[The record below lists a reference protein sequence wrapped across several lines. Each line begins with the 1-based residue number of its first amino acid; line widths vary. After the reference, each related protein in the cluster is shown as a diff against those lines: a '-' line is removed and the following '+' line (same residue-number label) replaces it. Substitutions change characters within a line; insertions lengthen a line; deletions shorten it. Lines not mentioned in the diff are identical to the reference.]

1 MTKTGMDEKIV
12 VGLDIGSTKVCA
24 VAGRLIRNNK
34 EQETL
39 EVLGVGETNL
49 TDGVAKGSVVNVN
62 NTVNAIRR
70 AIHEASNQSNLDIH
84 LVNVSFSGSHV
95 TSVKSSGSIT
105 RSSSGDEVQVEDI
118 DHLLN
123 DMYRTSIPADKEIIH
138 VLPMDF
144 VVDTETNINQ
154 PVGRNGVKLGADFQL
169 ITAQANAARNIRKCI
184 TRNNLAQDTMML
196 SALASGL
203 AVLTDEEKYA
213 GVALVDIGGGTTE
226 MAIYYRNVL
235 RHVAVFPWAGNSLT
249 SDIQAGCKILPN
261 QAELLKKKFGNANP
275 GEYNLNEV
283 VAVPGLSNR
292 KPKDVLLKNVAVI
305 IEDRLR
311 EIAALVQAEIIRSGY
326 DGKLLGGIVLTGG
339 SALIPGVEQ
348 IFGRVTGIEEV
359 RVGYPE
365 HLEPNGRADLV
376 GDPAH
381 ATAVG
386 LVWAGYKTIDNRIS
400 FITDP
405 NRLFKEDEN
414 QPIHTHNGTTGGH
427 GSTNGHTTTG
437 GYGTS
442 HGGRVTQKVP
452 DKTPDPEPSKDEG
465 GLIGWLR
472 KLTRPIRGNETDP
485 Y

>member
-1 MTKTGMDEKIV
+1 MDDKII

-24 VAGRLIRNNK
+24 VAGRVVRNNK
-34 EQETL
+34 DQETL
-39 EVLGVGETNL
+39 EVLGVGETYL
-49 TDGVAKGSVVNVN
+49 ADGVTKGTVVNVN
-62 NTVNAIRR
+62 NTVSAIRR
-70 AIHEASNQSNLDIH
+70 AVGEASNQANINIQ

-95 TSVKSSGSIT
+95 MSIKSSGNIT
-105 RSSSGDEVQVEDI
+105 RSSSGDEVQTEDI
-118 DHLLN
+118 DHLLS
-123 DMYRTSIPADKEIIH
+123 DMYRTSVPADKEIIH

-144 VVDTETNINQ
+144 VVDGETNINQ

-169 ITAQANAARNIRKCI
+169 ITAQANAARNVRKCI
-184 TRNNLAQDTMML
+184 SRNNLQQETMML

-261 QAELLKKKFGNANP
+261 QAEQLKKKFGSANP
-275 GEYNLNEV
+275 AEYNINEV
-283 VAVPGLSNR
+283 VAVPGLSNK

-326 DGKLLGGIVLTGG
+326 EGKLLGGIVLTGG
-339 SALIPGVEQ
+339 TALIPGIEQ
-348 IFGRVTGIEEV
+348 IFGRVTGVEEV
-359 RVGYPE
+359 RVGFPE

-376 GDPAH
+376 GDPAY

-400 FITDP
+400 FISDP
-405 NRLFKEDEN
+405 SRATYNEEPATAPPR
-414 QPIHTHNGTTGGH
+414 T
-427 GSTNGHTTTG
+427 
-437 GYGTS
+437 YGPPPPA
-442 HGGRVTQKVP
+442 RE
-452 DKTPDPEPSKDEG
+452 KTPVVPEKEPKKGLLSWLKDA
-465 GLIGWLR
+465 LQ
-472 KLTRPIRGNETDP
+472 PMRGSETDP

>member
-1 MTKTGMDEKIV
+1 MTTQGKDEHIV

-24 VAGRLIRNNK
+24 VAGRLVTNSR

-39 EVLGVGETNL
+39 EVLGVGEIPL
-49 TDGVAKGSVVNVN
+49 ADGVTKGSVVNVN

-70 AIHEASNQSNLDIH
+70 AIAEVSGQSKLNIET
-84 LVNVSFSGSHV
+84 VNVSFSGSHV
-95 TSVKSSGSIT
+95 NSIKATGNIT
-105 RSSSGDEVQVEDI
+105 RSSPSDEVQMEDI
-118 DHLLN
+118 NRLLS
-123 DMYRTSIPADKEIIH
+123 DMYRNRTSISADTAIMH
-138 VLPMDF
+138 VLPMNF
-144 VVDTETNINQ
+144 TVDNETNIDQ

-169 ITAQANAARNIRKCI
+169 ITASSGAMRNVSKCI
-184 TRNNLAQDTMML
+184 SRNNLESETVML

-213 GVALVDIGGGTTE
+213 GVAVVDIGGGTTE

-249 SDIQAGCKILPN
+249 SDIQAGCKVLPT
-261 QAELLKKKFGNANP
+261 QAEQLKCRFGSVSPND
-275 GEYNLNEV
+275 YNLNQV

-305 IEDRLR
+305 MEDRLR
-311 EIAALVQAEIIRSGY
+311 EIAALVQAEIMKVGY

-339 SALIPGVEQ
+339 TAMTLGIEHVFS
-348 IFGRVTGIEEV
+348 RVTGIEEV

-376 GDPAH
+376 AEPAY

-386 LVWAGYKTIDNRIS
+386 LVWAGYKTIDHRIP
-400 FITDP
+400 FISDP
-405 NRLFKEDEN
+405 SRAVQTGDETLPSRPATTYVPPTPPAREKEKTEK
-414 QPIHTHNGTTGGH
+414 PVESEPEETG
-427 GSTNGHTTTG
+427 
-437 GYGTS
+437 
-442 HGGRVTQKVP
+442 
-452 DKTPDPEPSKDEG
+452 
-465 GLIGWLR
+465 LLGWIR
-472 KLTRPIRGNETDP
+472 KLTRPIRGSEIEP

>member
-1 MTKTGMDEKIV
+1 MTTVGVDDKIV

-24 VAGRLIRNNK
+24 VAGRVVRNNK
-34 EQETL
+34 DQETL
-39 EVLGVGETNL
+39 EVLGVGETQL

-70 AIHEASNQSNLDIH
+70 AVAEAANQSNINIQ
-84 LVNVSFSGSHV
+84 LVNVSFSGAHV
-95 TSVKSSGSIT
+95 LSVKASGNIT
-105 RSSSGDEVQVEDI
+105 RSSSGDEVQIEDI
-118 DHLLN
+118 DHLVS
-123 DMYRTSIPADKEIIH
+123 DMYRNRSSIPADKEIVH
-138 VLPMDF
+138 ALPMDF
-144 VVDTETNINQ
+144 MVDNETNVQQ

-169 ITAQANAARNIRKCI
+169 ITAQSNATRNVRKCI
-184 TRNNLAQDTMML
+184 TRNNLQQDTMML

-213 GVALVDIGGGTTE
+213 GVAIVDIGGGTTE

-249 SDIQAGCKILPN
+249 ADIQAGCKILPN
-261 QAELLKKKFGNANP
+261 QAEQLKKRFGSANP
-275 GEYNLNEV
+275 SEFNLNEV

-305 IEDRLR
+305 MEDRLR

-326 DGKLLGGIVLTGG
+326 EGKLLGGMVLTGG
-339 SALIPGVEQ
+339 TALVPGVEH
-348 IFGRVTGIEEV
+348 IFGRVTGVEEV

-376 GDPAH
+376 GDPAY

-400 FITDP
+400 FISDP
-405 NRLFKEDEN
+405 TRTIFNED
-414 QPIHTHNGTTGGH
+414 QTPLAVRPAYVAPPSP
-427 GSTNGHTTTG
+427 GS
-437 GYGTS
+437 
-442 HGGRVTQKVP
+442 R
-452 DKTPDPEPSKDEG
+452 DKTPEKEPEEN
-465 GLIGWLR
+465 GLMAWIR
-472 KLTRPIRGNETDP
+472 RVTKPIRGNETDP

>member
-1 MTKTGMDEKIV
+1 MTTVSVGDKIV

-24 VAGRLIRNNK
+24 VAGRVVRNSK
-34 EQETL
+34 DQETL
-39 EVLGVGETNL
+39 EVLGVGETQL

-62 NTVNAIRR
+62 NTVNAIKR
-70 AIHEASNQSNLDIH
+70 AVTEAANQSNTNIH

-95 TSVKSSGSIT
+95 LSVKASGNIT
-105 RSSSGDEVQVEDI
+105 RSSSGDEVQIEDI
-118 DHLLN
+118 DHLVS
-123 DMYRTSIPADKEIIH
+123 DMYRNRTSIPADKEIVH
-138 VLPMDF
+138 ALPMDF
-144 VVDTETNINQ
+144 MVDNETNVQQ

-169 ITAQANAARNIRKCI
+169 ITAQSNATRNVRKCI
-184 TRNNLAQDTMML
+184 DRNNLQQETMML

-213 GVALVDIGGGTTE
+213 GVAIVDIGGGTTE

-249 SDIQAGCKILPN
+249 ADIQAGCKILPN
-261 QAELLKKKFGNANP
+261 QAEQLKKRFGSANP
-275 GEYNLNEV
+275 VEYNLNEV

-305 IEDRLR
+305 MEDRLR

-326 DGKLLGGIVLTGG
+326 EGKLLGGVVLTGG
-339 SALIPGVEQ
+339 TALVPGVEQ
-348 IFGRVTGIEEV
+348 IFGRVTGVEEV

-376 GDPAH
+376 GDPAY

-400 FITDP
+400 FISDP
-405 NRLFKEDEN
+405 TRTAYN
-414 QPIHTHNGTTGGH
+414 QEQSPPAVRP
-427 GSTNGHTTTG
+427 S
-437 GYGTS
+437 YVAPPP
-442 HGGRVTQKVP
+442 GGRE
-452 DKTPDPEPSKDEG
+452 KTPEKEPEEN
-465 GLIGWLR
+465 GLIAWIR
-472 KLTRPIRGNETDP
+472 RVTKPIRGNETDP

>member
-1 MTKTGMDEKIV
+1 MTTVGVDDKIV

-24 VAGRLIRNNK
+24 VAGRVVRNNK
-34 EQETL
+34 DQETL
-39 EVLGVGETNL
+39 EVLGVGETQL

-62 NTVNAIRR
+62 NTVNAIKR
-70 AIHEASNQSNLDIH
+70 AVAEASNQSNINIQ

-95 TSVKSSGSIT
+95 LSVKASGNIT
-105 RSSSGDEVQVEDI
+105 RSSSGDEVQIEDI
-118 DHLLN
+118 DHLVS
-123 DMYRTSIPADKEIIH
+123 DMYRNRSSIPADKEIVH
-138 VLPMDF
+138 ALPMDF
-144 VVDTETNINQ
+144 MVDNETNVQQ

-169 ITAQANAARNIRKCI
+169 ITAQSNATRNVRKCI
-184 TRNNLAQDTMML
+184 TRNNLQQETMML

-213 GVALVDIGGGTTE
+213 GVAIVDIGGGTTE
-226 MAIYYRNVL
+226 MAIYYRNIL

-261 QAELLKKKFGNANP
+261 QAEQLKKRFGSANP
-275 GEYNLNEV
+275 SEYNLNEV

-305 IEDRLR
+305 MEDRLR

-326 DGKLLGGIVLTGG
+326 EGKLLGGLVLTGG
-339 SALIPGVEQ
+339 TALVPGVEH
-348 IFGRVTGIEEV
+348 IFGRVTGVEEV
-359 RVGYPE
+359 RVGFPE

-376 GDPAH
+376 GDPAY

-400 FITDP
+400 FISDP
-405 NRLFKEDEN
+405 TRAAYNEEPVVPVSRPAYTPPQPVVREKAPEKEPEESG
-414 QPIHTHNGTTGGH
+414 IMAWIR
-427 GSTNGHTTTG
+427 
-437 GYGTS
+437 
-442 HGGRVTQKVP
+442 RVTK
-452 DKTPDPEPSKDEG
+452 
-465 GLIGWLR
+465 
-472 KLTRPIRGNETDP
+472 PIRGNETDP

>member
-1 MTKTGMDEKIV
+1 MTTSGMGDNII

-24 VAGRLIRNNK
+24 VAGRVIRNNK

-39 EVLGVGETNL
+39 EVLGVGETSL

-62 NTVNAIRR
+62 NTVNAIRK
-70 AIHEASNQSNLDIH
+70 AVSEAANQSNADIH
-84 LVNVSFSGSHV
+84 HVNVSFSGSHV

-105 RSSSGDEVQVEDI
+105 RSSSGDEVQNDDI
-118 DHLLN
+118 THLLN

-144 VVDTETNINQ
+144 VVDSETNISQ

-184 TRNNLAQDTMML
+184 TRNNLFQDTMML

-213 GVALVDIGGGTTE
+213 GVAIVDMGGGTTE
-226 MAIYYRNVL
+226 MAIYYRNIL
-235 RHVAVFPWAGNSLT
+235 RHVAVLPWAGKSLT
-249 SDIQAGCKILPN
+249 DDIQAGCKILPN
-261 QAELLKKKFGNANP
+261 QAELLKKKFGSANP

-283 VAVPGLSNR
+283 VAVPGLANK

-305 IEDRLR
+305 IEERLR
-311 EIAALVQAEIIRSGY
+311 EIAALVQAEIMRSGY
-326 DGKLLGGIVLTGG
+326 EGKLLGGIVLTGG
-339 SALIPGVEQ
+339 SALIPGIEAIFTRVSGVED
-348 IFGRVTGIEEV
+348 V

-376 GDPAH
+376 GDPAY

-386 LVWAGYKTIDNRIS
+386 LVWAGYKKIDDRIS
-400 FITDP
+400 FISDP
-405 NRLFKEDEN
+405 NRAVKEDDQTSRGPVFVYPSVTPPASAGSSISTDKPEEPKKGWFEKLKEMLGGP
-414 QPIHTHNGTTGGH
+414 QQGDETGH
-427 GSTNGHTTTG
+427 
-437 GYGTS
+437 YP
-442 HGGRVTQKVP
+442 QQ
-452 DKTPDPEPSKDEG
+452 
-465 GLIGWLR
+465 
-472 KLTRPIRGNETDP
+472 
-485 Y
+485 

>member
-1 MTKTGMDEKIV
+1 MTTTGIDDRIV

-24 VAGRLIRNNK
+24 VAGRVLRNK
-34 EQETL
+34 EHETL
-39 EVLGVGETNL
+39 EVLGVGETPL

-70 AIHEASNQSNLDIH
+70 AVAEASNQSNLNIQ

-95 TSVKSSGSIT
+95 ASIKSSGSIT
-105 RSSSGDEVQVEDI
+105 RSSSGDEVQTDDI
-118 DHLLN
+118 DHLLS
-123 DMYRTSIPADKEIIH
+123 DMYRTSIAADKEIIH

-144 VVDTETNINQ
+144 VVDSETNINQ

-184 TRNNLAQDTMML
+184 MRNNLTQDTMML

-226 MAIYYRNVL
+226 LAIYYRNVL
-235 RHVAVFPWAGNSLT
+235 RHVAVFPWAGNAVT
-249 SDIQAGCKILPN
+249 SDVQAGCKIMPD
-261 QAELLKKKFGNANP
+261 QAEQLKRRFGSASP
-275 GEYNLNEV
+275 DEFGLHQV
-283 VAVPGLSNR
+283 VAVPGLSGR
-292 KPKDVLLKNVAVI
+292 KPKDVLLKNVALIV
-305 IEDRLR
+305 EDRLR
-311 EIAALVQAEIIRSGY
+311 EIAALVQAEIIRAGY
-326 DGKLLGGIVLTGG
+326 EGKLIGGIVLTGG
-339 SALIPGVEQ
+339 SALVPGIEQ
-348 IFGRVTGIEEV
+348 IFSRVTGNEEV

-376 GDPAH
+376 GDPAY

-400 FITDP
+400 FISDP
-405 NRLFKEDEN
+405 NRTAYNEEPASVRPVGYANPVPPSSREKLPEREKAPQKE
-414 QPIHTHNGTTGGH
+414 
-427 GSTNGHTTTG
+427 
-437 GYGTS
+437 
-442 HGGRVTQKVP
+442 
-452 DKTPDPEPSKDEG
+452 PEEK
-465 GLIGWLR
+465 GLLSWI
-472 KLTRPIRGNETDP
+472 KKITRPIRGSETDT

>member
-1 MTKTGMDEKIV
+1 MTSTGMDEKIV

-62 NTVNAIRR
+62 NTVNAIKR
-70 AIHEASNQSNLDIH
+70 AVAEASNQSNLNIH

-105 RSSSGDEVQVEDI
+105 RSSSGDEVQTEDI

-261 QAELLKKKFGNANP
+261 QAELLKKKFGSANP

-326 DGKLLGGIVLTGG
+326 DGKLLGGLVLTGG
-339 SALIPGVEQ
+339 SALIPGVEH
-348 IFGRVTGIEEV
+348 IFGRVTGVEEV

-376 GDPAH
+376 GDPAY

-400 FITDP
+400 FISDP
-405 NRLFKEDEN
+405 NRLPED
-414 QPIHTHNGTTGGH
+414 QPV
-427 GSTNGHTTTG
+427 SP
-437 GYGTS
+437 
-442 HGGRVTQKVP
+442 GGRVVYPTGGGTTVKP
-452 DKTPDPEPSKDEG
+452 TGGTKPLETPEPPKK
-465 GLIGWLR
+465 GWFD
-472 KLTRPIRGNETDP
+472 KLMEALQPSRGNETDP

>member
-1 MTKTGMDEKIV
+1 MTTTGMEDKIV

-39 EVLGVGETNL
+39 EVLGVGETAL
-49 TDGVAKGSVVNVN
+49 ADGVTKGSVVNVN
-62 NTVNAIRR
+62 NTVNAIKR
-70 AIHEASNQSNLDIH
+70 AVAEASNQSNLNIH

-95 TSVKSSGSIT
+95 NSVKASGSIT
-105 RSSSGDEVQVEDI
+105 RSSAGDEIQSEDI

-123 DMYRTSIPADKEIIH
+123 DMYRTSIAADKEIMH

-144 VVDTETNINQ
+144 MVDMETNINQ

-184 TRNNLAQDTMML
+184 MRNHLAQDTMML

-226 MAIYYRNVL
+226 LAIYYQNVL
-235 RHVAVFPWAGNSLT
+235 RHVAVLPWAGKSLT
-249 SDIQAGCKILPN
+249 ADIQAGCKILPD
-261 QAELLKKKFGNANP
+261 QAEQLKKRFGSANP
-275 GEYNLNEV
+275 NEYNLNEV

-292 KPKDVLLKNVAVI
+292 KPKDVLLKNVAI
-305 IEDRLR
+305 IVEDRLR

-326 DGKLLGGIVLTGG
+326 EGKLLGGLVLTGG
-339 SALIPGVEQ
+339 SALLPGAEQ
-348 IFGRVTGIEEV
+348 IFGRVTGVEEV

-376 GDPAH
+376 GDPAY

-400 FITDP
+400 FISDP
-405 NRLFKEDEN
+405 NRAAYSEEHTPTQTRPVYVPPTGSQKPMSPKEPVKE
-414 QPIHTHNGTTGGH
+414 
-427 GSTNGHTTTG
+427 
-437 GYGTS
+437 
-442 HGGRVTQKVP
+442 
-452 DKTPDPEPSKDEG
+452 PEEG
-465 GLIGWLR
+465 AVMRWIR
-472 KLTRPIRGNETDP
+472 KLTQPIRGNETDP

>member
-1 MTKTGMDEKIV
+1 MTTVGVDDKIV

-24 VAGRLIRNNK
+24 VAGRVVRNNK
-34 EQETL
+34 DQETL
-39 EVLGVGETNL
+39 EVLGVGETQL

-62 NTVNAIRR
+62 NTVNAIKR
-70 AIHEASNQSNLDIH
+70 AVAEASNQSNINIQ

-95 TSVKSSGSIT
+95 LSVKASGNIT
-105 RSSSGDEVQVEDI
+105 RSSSGDEVQIEDI
-118 DHLLN
+118 DHLVS
-123 DMYRTSIPADKEIIH
+123 DMYRNRTSIPADKEIVH
-138 VLPMDF
+138 ALPMDF
-144 VVDTETNINQ
+144 MVDNETNVQQ

-169 ITAQANAARNIRKCI
+169 ITAQSNATRNVRKCI
-184 TRNNLAQDTMML
+184 TRNNLQQETMML

-213 GVALVDIGGGTTE
+213 GVAIVDIGGGTTE
-226 MAIYYRNVL
+226 MAIYYRNIL

-261 QAELLKKKFGNANP
+261 QAEQLKKRFGSANP
-275 GEYNLNEV
+275 SEYNLNEV

-326 DGKLLGGIVLTGG
+326 EGKLLGGLVLTGG
-339 SALIPGVEQ
+339 TALVPGVEQ
-348 IFGRVTGIEEV
+348 IFGRVTGVEEV
-359 RVGYPE
+359 RVGFPE

-376 GDPAH
+376 GDPAY

-400 FITDP
+400 FISDP
-405 NRLFKEDEN
+405 TRAAYNEEPTVPVSRPAYSPPQPVTREKAPEKEPEESG
-414 QPIHTHNGTTGGH
+414 IMAWIR
-427 GSTNGHTTTG
+427 
-437 GYGTS
+437 
-442 HGGRVTQKVP
+442 RVTK
-452 DKTPDPEPSKDEG
+452 
-465 GLIGWLR
+465 
-472 KLTRPIRGNETDP
+472 PIRGNETDP

>member
-1 MTKTGMDEKIV
+1 MDEKIV

-39 EVLGVGETNL
+39 EVLGVGETAL

-70 AIHEASNQSNLDIH
+70 AVAEASNQSNLNIH

-105 RSSSGDEVQVEDI
+105 RSSSGDEIQTEDI

-144 VVDTETNINQ
+144 MVDTEVNVNQ

-213 GVALVDIGGGTTE
+213 GVALIDIGGGTTE

-261 QAELLKKKFGNANP
+261 QAEQLKKRFGSANP
-275 GEYNLNEV
+275 AEYNLNEV

-339 SALIPGVEQ
+339 SALIPGVEH
-348 IFGRVTGIEEV
+348 IFGRVTGVEEV
-359 RVGYPE
+359 RVGFPE

-376 GDPAH
+376 GDPAY

-386 LVWAGYKTIDNRIS
+386 LVWAGYKTVDNRIS
-400 FITDP
+400 FISDP
-405 NRLFKEDEN
+405 NRTAYNEE
-414 QPIHTHNGTTGGH
+414 H
-427 GSTNGHTTTG
+427 STPPVRPTYSHPP
-437 GYGTS
+437 TS
-442 HGGRVTQKVP
+442 GR
-452 DKTPDPEPSKDEG
+452 DKTPPEKKPADAPTKEEPQEG
-465 GLIGWLR
+465 AVMRWFR
-472 KLTRPIRGNETDP
+472 KLTQPIRGNETDP
-485 Y
+485 YERL

>member
-1 MTKTGMDEKIV
+1 MGERYV

-39 EVLGVGETNL
+39 EILGVGETPL
-49 TDGVAKGSVVNVN
+49 IDGVTKGSVVNVN
-62 NTVNAIRR
+62 NTVDAIRK
-70 AIHEASNQSNLDIH
+70 AVAEASNQGNLNIH
-84 LVNVSFSGSHV
+84 SVNVSFSGAHV
-95 TSVKSSGSIT
+95 ASVKSSGSIT
-105 RSSSGDEVQVEDI
+105 RGSLGDEIQVEDI
-118 DHLLN
+118 DRLVGE
-123 DMYRTSIPADKEIIH
+123 MYRNRSISADKEIIH
-138 VLPMDF
+138 VLPTDF
-144 VVDTETNINQ
+144 VVDGETNVNQ
-154 PVGRNGVKLGADFQL
+154 PVGRNGIKLEADFQL
-169 ITAQANAARNIRKCI
+169 ITVQKDAVRNVRKCI
-184 TRNNLAQDTMML
+184 SRNNLEQETMML

-226 MAIYYRNVL
+226 MVIYYRGVL

-249 SDIQAGCKILPN
+249 ADLQAGCKILPN
-261 QAELLKKKFGNANP
+261 QAEQLKKRFGSASP

-283 VAVPGLSNR
+283 VAVQGLTNR

-305 IEDRLR
+305 MEDRLR

-326 DGKLLGGIVLTGG
+326 DGKLLAGIVLTGG
-339 SALIPGVEQ
+339 TALTPGAEQ
-348 IFGRVTGIEEV
+348 VFGRVTGAEEV

-376 GDPAH
+376 GDPAY

-386 LVWAGYKTIDNRIS
+386 LVWAGYKTIDDRIS

-405 NRLFKEDEN
+405 NRAAYSEG
-414 QPIHTHNGTTGGH
+414 QMPASVRP
-427 GSTNGHTTTG
+427 STQNNPPVSRPKTPE
-437 GYGTS
+437 
-442 HGGRVTQKVP
+442 R
-452 DKTPDPEPSKDEG
+452 DKTNEKDDEEG
-465 GLIGWLR
+465 GLLGWFR
-472 KLTRPIRGNETDP
+472 KVTRPIRGNETDP

>member
-1 MTKTGMDEKIV
+1 MTVGVDDKIV

-24 VAGRLIRNNK
+24 VAGRVVRNNK
-34 EQETL
+34 DQETL
-39 EVLGVGETNL
+39 EVLGVGETQL

-70 AIHEASNQSNLDIH
+70 AVAEAANQSNINIQ

-95 TSVKSSGSIT
+95 LSVKASGHIT
-105 RSSSGDEVQVEDI
+105 RSSSGDEVQIEDI
-118 DHLLN
+118 DHLVS
-123 DMYRTSIPADKEIIH
+123 DMYRNRSSIPADKEIVH
-138 VLPMDF
+138 ALPMDF
-144 VVDTETNINQ
+144 MVDNETNVQQ

-169 ITAQANAARNIRKCI
+169 ITAQSNATRNVRKCI
-184 TRNNLAQDTMML
+184 SRNNLQQETMML

-213 GVALVDIGGGTTE
+213 GVAIVDIGGGTTE
-226 MAIYYRNVL
+226 MAIYYRNIL

-261 QAELLKKKFGNANP
+261 QAEQLKKRFGSANP
-275 GEYNLNEV
+275 TEFNLNEV

-326 DGKLLGGIVLTGG
+326 EGKLLGGMVLTGG
-339 SALIPGVEQ
+339 TALVPGVEH

-359 RVGYPE
+359 RVGFPE

-376 GDPAH
+376 GDPAY

-400 FITDP
+400 FISDP
-405 NRLFKEDEN
+405 TRIAFSDEQTPLAVRPAYIAPVPLPGSREKTPEKEPEEN
-414 QPIHTHNGTTGGH
+414 GLMAWIR
-427 GSTNGHTTTG
+427 
-437 GYGTS
+437 
-442 HGGRVTQKVP
+442 RVTK
-452 DKTPDPEPSKDEG
+452 
-465 GLIGWLR
+465 
-472 KLTRPIRGNETDP
+472 PIRGNETDP

>member
-1 MTKTGMDEKIV
+1 MTTGMDEKIV

-39 EVLGVGETNL
+39 EVLGVGETSL
-49 TDGVAKGSVVNVN
+49 SDGVAKGSVVNVN
-62 NTVNAIRR
+62 NTVNAIKR
-70 AIHEASNQSNLDIH
+70 AVTEASNQSNLNIH

-105 RSSSGDEVQVEDI
+105 RSSSGDEIQMEDI
-118 DHLLN
+118 DHLLS
-123 DMYRTSIPADKEIIH
+123 DMYRNPSISADKEIVH

-144 VVDTETNINQ
+144 MVDGETNVNQ
-154 PVGRNGVKLGADFQL
+154 PVGRIGVKLGADFQL
-169 ITAQANAARNIRKCI
+169 ITAQATAARNIRKCI
-184 TRNNLAQDTMML
+184 NRNNLAQDTMML

-261 QAELLKKKFGNANP
+261 QAEQLKKKFGNANP
-275 GEYNLNEV
+275 NEYNINEV

-292 KPKDVLLKNVAVI
+292 RPKDVLLKNVAVI

-326 DGKLLGGIVLTGG
+326 EGKLLGGIVLTGG
-339 SALIPGVEQ
+339 TALIPGVEQ
-348 IFGRVTGIEEV
+348 IFGRVTGVEEV

-376 GDPAH
+376 GDPAY

-400 FITDP
+400 FISDP
-405 NRLFKEDEN
+405 NRSYTEEPAPTPARPAYVPPVSREKEKPVPEKE
-414 QPIHTHNGTTGGH
+414 PEETG
-427 GSTNGHTTTG
+427 
-437 GYGTS
+437 
-442 HGGRVTQKVP
+442 
-452 DKTPDPEPSKDEG
+452 
-465 GLIGWLR
+465 LLGWFR
-472 KLTRPIRGNETDP
+472 KMTRPIRGSETDT

>member
-1 MTKTGMDEKIV
+1 MTTVSVDDKIV

-24 VAGRLIRNNK
+24 VAGRVVRNNK
-34 EQETL
+34 DQETL
-39 EVLGVGETNL
+39 EVLGVGETQL

-62 NTVNAIRR
+62 NTVNAIKR
-70 AIHEASNQSNLDIH
+70 AVTEAANQSNINIQ

-95 TSVKSSGSIT
+95 LSVKASGNIT
-105 RSSSGDEVQVEDI
+105 RSSSGDEVQIEDI
-118 DHLLN
+118 DHLVS
-123 DMYRTSIPADKEIIH
+123 DMYRNRTSIPADKEIVH
-138 VLPMDF
+138 ALPMDF
-144 VVDTETNINQ
+144 MVDNETNVQQ

-169 ITAQANAARNIRKCI
+169 ITAQSNATRNVRKCI
-184 TRNNLAQDTMML
+184 TRNNLQQDTMML

-213 GVALVDIGGGTTE
+213 GVAIVDIGGGTTE
-226 MAIYYRNVL
+226 MAIYYRNIL

-249 SDIQAGCKILPN
+249 SDIQAGCKILPS
-261 QAELLKKKFGNANP
+261 QAEQLKKRYGSANP
-275 GEYNLNEV
+275 AEFNLNVV

-305 IEDRLR
+305 MEDRLR

-326 DGKLLGGIVLTGG
+326 EGKLLGGMVLTGG
-339 SALIPGVEQ
+339 TALVPGVEQ
-348 IFGRVTGIEEV
+348 IFGRVTGVEEV

-376 GDPAH
+376 GDPAY

-400 FITDP
+400 FISDP
-405 NRLFKEDEN
+405 TRAAYNEEQTPPAVRPHYVAPPSSGSREREKTPEKEPEEN
-414 QPIHTHNGTTGGH
+414 GLMAWIR
-427 GSTNGHTTTG
+427 
-437 GYGTS
+437 
-442 HGGRVTQKVP
+442 RVTK
-452 DKTPDPEPSKDEG
+452 
-465 GLIGWLR
+465 
-472 KLTRPIRGNETDP
+472 PIRGNETDP

>member
-1 MTKTGMDEKIV
+1 MDDKIV
-12 VGLDIGSTKVCA
+12 VGLDIGSTKICA
-24 VAGRLIRNNK
+24 VAGRVIRNNK

-62 NTVNAIRR
+62 NTVNAIRK
-70 AIHEASNQSNLDIH
+70 AVTEASNQSNLDIYE
-84 LVNVSFSGSHV
+84 VNVSFSGSHV
-95 TSVKSSGSIT
+95 TSVKASGSIT
-105 RSSSGDEVQVEDI
+105 RSSFGDEVQTDDI

-123 DMYRTSIPADKEIIH
+123 DMYRTSVPADKEIIH

-144 VVDTETNINQ
+144 VVDTETNIQQ

-169 ITAQANAARNIRKCI
+169 ITAQTTAVRNTRKCI
-184 TRNNLAQDTMML
+184 SRNNLLQDTMML

-203 AVLTDEEKYA
+203 AVLTEEEKYA
-213 GVALVDIGGGTTE
+213 GVAIVDIGGGTTE

-235 RHVAVFPWAGNSLT
+235 RHIAVLPWAGNSLT

-275 GEYNLNEV
+275 NEFNLNEV
-283 VAVPGLSNR
+283 VAVPGLINR

-326 DGKLLGGIVLTGG
+326 EGKLLGGIVLTGG
-339 SALIPGVEQ
+339 SALIPGVEA
-348 IFGRVTGIEEV
+348 IFARVTGIEEV

-365 HLEPNGRADLV
+365 NLEPNGRADLV
-376 GDPAH
+376 GDPTY

-400 FITDP
+400 FISDP
-405 NRLFKEDEN
+405 NRSNKEEELVASPNVVRSGSVPQSRPAAPTPAPAPPVEEPKKNWYDKLKEIF
-414 QPIHTHNGTTGGH
+414 QPIKGDETG
-427 GSTNGHTTTG
+427 
-437 GYGTS
+437 YY
-442 HGGRVTQKVP
+442 P
-452 DKTPDPEPSKDEG
+452 
-465 GLIGWLR
+465 
-472 KLTRPIRGNETDP
+472 
-485 Y
+485 

>member
-1 MTKTGMDEKIV
+1 MTTVGVDDKIV

-24 VAGRLIRNNK
+24 VAGRVVRNSK
-34 EQETL
+34 DQETL
-39 EVLGVGETNL
+39 EVLGVGETQL

-62 NTVNAIRR
+62 NTVNAIKR
-70 AIHEASNQSNLDIH
+70 AVSEAANQSNINIQ

-95 TSVKSSGSIT
+95 LSVKASGNIT
-105 RSSSGDEVQVEDI
+105 RSSSGDEVQIEDI
-118 DHLLN
+118 DHLVS
-123 DMYRTSIPADKEIIH
+123 DMYRNRTSIPADKEIVH
-138 VLPMDF
+138 ALPMDF
-144 VVDTETNINQ
+144 MVDNETNVQQ

-169 ITAQANAARNIRKCI
+169 ITAQSNATRNVRKCI
-184 TRNNLAQDTMML
+184 NRNNLQQETMML

-213 GVALVDIGGGTTE
+213 GVAIVDIGGGTTE
-226 MAIYYRNVL
+226 MAIYYRNIL

-261 QAELLKKKFGNANP
+261 QAEQLKKRFGSANP
-275 GEYNLNEV
+275 TEYNLNEV

-305 IEDRLR
+305 MEDRLR

-326 DGKLLGGIVLTGG
+326 EGKLLGGIVLTGG
-339 SALIPGVEQ
+339 TALVPGVEQ
-348 IFGRVTGIEEV
+348 IFGRVTGVEEV

-376 GDPAH
+376 GDPAY

-400 FITDP
+400 FISDP
-405 NRLFKEDEN
+405 TRAAYSEDATPPPARQAYTAPPSPVSREREKAPEKEPEESGLMAW
-414 QPIHTHNGTTGGH
+414 IR
-427 GSTNGHTTTG
+427 
-437 GYGTS
+437 
-442 HGGRVTQKVP
+442 RVTK
-452 DKTPDPEPSKDEG
+452 
-465 GLIGWLR
+465 
-472 KLTRPIRGNETDP
+472 PIRGNETDP

>member
-1 MTKTGMDEKIV
+1 MTTTGVDGEIV

-24 VAGRLIRNNK
+24 VAGRLIRNK
-34 EQETL
+34 KDQETL
-39 EVLGVGETNL
+39 EVLGVGETSL
-49 TDGVAKGSVVNVN
+49 TDGVAKGSVVNVQ
-62 NTVNAIRR
+62 NTVNAIRK
-70 AIHEASNQSNLDIH
+70 AVEEAANQSNVDIER
-84 LVNVSFSGSHV
+84 VNVSFSGAHV

-105 RSSSGDEVQVEDI
+105 RSSSGDEVQSEDI

-144 VVDTETNINQ
+144 VVDTEVNVNQ
-154 PVGRNGVKLGADFQL
+154 PVGRNGIKLGADFQL
-169 ITAQANAARNIRKCI
+169 ITAQANAARNIRRCI
-184 TRNNLAQDTMML
+184 TRNNLTQDTMML

-261 QAELLKKKFGNANP
+261 QAELLKKKFGSANP
-275 GEYNLNEV
+275 SEYNLNEV
-283 VAVPGLSNR
+283 VGVPGLSNR
-292 KPKDVLLKNVAVI
+292 KPKDVLLKNVAII

-311 EIAALVQAEIIRSGY
+311 EIAALVQAEIVRSGY
-326 DGKLLGGIVLTGG
+326 DGKLLGGLVLTGG
-339 SALIPGVEQ
+339 SAMISGAEQ
-348 IFGRVTGIEEV
+348 IFSRVTGLEEV

-376 GDPAH
+376 ADPAY

-386 LVWAGYKTIDNRIS
+386 LVWAGYKTLDNRIS

-405 NRLFKEDEN
+405 NRPRNDESMGN
-414 QPIHTHNGTTGGH
+414 VPSNDRRDKPPGPKPPIPP
-427 GSTNGHTTTG
+427 
-437 GYGTS
+437 
-442 HGGRVTQKVP
+442 K
-452 DKTPDPEPSKDEG
+452 PDPDSDPDEG
-465 GLIGWLR
+465 GLMGWIR
-472 KLTRPIRGNETDP
+472 RLTRPIRGNETDP
-485 Y
+485 YPGQ

>member
-1 MTKTGMDEKIV
+1 MTTVGVDDKIV

-24 VAGRLIRNNK
+24 VAGRVVRNNK
-34 EQETL
+34 DQETL
-39 EVLGVGETNL
+39 EVLGVGETQL

-70 AIHEASNQSNLDIH
+70 AVAEAANQSNINIQ
-84 LVNVSFSGSHV
+84 LVNVSFSGAHV
-95 TSVKSSGSIT
+95 LSVKASGNIT
-105 RSSSGDEVQVEDI
+105 RSSSGDEVQIEDI
-118 DHLLN
+118 DHLVS
-123 DMYRTSIPADKEIIH
+123 DMYRNRSSIPADKEIVH
-138 VLPMDF
+138 ALPMDF
-144 VVDTETNINQ
+144 MVDNETNVQQ

-169 ITAQANAARNIRKCI
+169 ITAQSNATRNVRKCI
-184 TRNNLAQDTMML
+184 TRNNLQQDTMML

-213 GVALVDIGGGTTE
+213 GVAIVDIGGGTTE

-261 QAELLKKKFGNANP
+261 QAEQLKKRFGSANP
-275 GEYNLNEV
+275 SEFNLNEV

-305 IEDRLR
+305 MEDRLR

-326 DGKLLGGIVLTGG
+326 EGKLLGGMVLTGG
-339 SALIPGVEQ
+339 TALVPGVEH
-348 IFGRVTGIEEV
+348 IFGRVTGVEEV

-376 GDPAH
+376 GDPAY

-400 FITDP
+400 FISDP
-405 NRLFKEDEN
+405 TRTTFNEDQVPPTVRPFYVAPPSPGSREKTPEKEPEEN
-414 QPIHTHNGTTGGH
+414 GLMAWIR
-427 GSTNGHTTTG
+427 
-437 GYGTS
+437 
-442 HGGRVTQKVP
+442 RVTK
-452 DKTPDPEPSKDEG
+452 
-465 GLIGWLR
+465 
-472 KLTRPIRGNETDP
+472 PIRGNETDP

>member
-1 MTKTGMDEKIV
+1 MTTTGSDEKIV

-24 VAGRLIRNNK
+24 VAGRLVRNNR

-39 EVLGVGETNL
+39 EVLGVGETAL
-49 TDGVAKGSVVNVN
+49 ADGVTKGSVVNVN

-70 AIHEASNQSNLDIH
+70 AVAEASNQSNLNIH
-84 LVNVSFSGSHV
+84 SVNVSFSGAHV
-95 TSVKSSGSIT
+95 TSIKANGNIT
-105 RSSSGDEVQVEDI
+105 RSSMGDEVQIEDI
-118 DHLLN
+118 DHLLS
-123 DMYRTSIPADKEIIH
+123 DMYRNRTSIPADKEIIH

-144 VVDTETNINQ
+144 MVDNESNINQ

-169 ITAQANAARNIRKCI
+169 ITAQANAARNVRKCI
-184 TRNNLAQDTMML
+184 TRNNLEQETMML

-226 MAIYYRNVL
+226 LAIYYRNVL

-261 QAELLKKKFGNANP
+261 QAEQLKRKFGSAIP

-292 KPKDVLLKNVAVI
+292 RPKDVLLKNVAVI

-311 EIAALVQAEIIRSGY
+311 EIAALIQAEIIRSGY
-326 DGKLLGGIVLTGG
+326 EGKLLGGLVLTGG
-339 SALIPGVEQ
+339 TALIPGVEQ
-348 IFGRVTGIEEV
+348 IFGRVTGVEEV

-376 GDPAH
+376 GDPAY

-400 FITDP
+400 FISDP
-405 NRLFKEDEN
+405 NRAAYNDEPAN
-414 QPIHTHNGTTGGH
+414 VPTRQPT
-427 GSTNGHTTTG
+427 
-437 GYGTS
+437 YGPPPTPV
-442 HGGRVTQKVP
+442 REKVEKAP
-452 DKTPDPEPSKDEG
+452 VPEKAPEEG
-465 GLIGWLR
+465 GGLLGWLR
-472 KLTRPIRGNETDP
+472 KVTRPIRGNETDP

>member
-1 MTKTGMDEKIV
+1 MDDKIV

-24 VAGRLIRNNK
+24 VAGRVIRNNK

-39 EVLGVGETNL
+39 EVLGVGETTL
-49 TDGVAKGSVVNVN
+49 TDGVTKGSVVNVN
-62 NTVNAIRR
+62 NTVDAIKR
-70 AIHEASNQSNLDIH
+70 AVSEASNQSNLNIQ

-95 TSVKSSGSIT
+95 TSVKSSGNIT
-105 RSSSGDEVQVEDI
+105 RSSSGDEIQMEDI
-118 DHLLN
+118 DHLLF

-144 VVDTETNINQ
+144 TVDGETNVKQ

-169 ITAQANAARNIRKCI
+169 ITAQANAARNVRKCI
-184 TRNNLAQDTMML
+184 ARNNLMQDTMML

-203 AVLTDEEKYA
+203 AVLTDEEKNA

-226 MAIYYRNVL
+226 LAIYHRGVL

-249 SDIQAGCKILPN
+249 SDIQAGCKIMPE
-261 QAELLKKKFGNANP
+261 QAEQLKKRFGNADP
-275 GEYNLNEV
+275 AEYNLNEV

-292 KPKDVLLKNVAVI
+292 KPKDVLLKNVALI

-326 DGKLLGGIVLTGG
+326 EGKLLAGVVLTGG
-339 SALIPGVEQ
+339 SALIPGIEQ
-348 IFGRVTGIEEV
+348 VFARVTGMEEV
-359 RVGYPE
+359 HVGYPE

-376 GDPAH
+376 GDPAY

-400 FITDP
+400 FISDP
-405 NRLFKEDEN
+405 NRTTHTESPSTRPVYSATSAAGRDKPVAPVPVEREPEKEKKS
-414 QPIHTHNGTTGGH
+414 G
-427 GSTNGHTTTG
+427 
-437 GYGTS
+437 
-442 HGGRVTQKVP
+442 
-452 DKTPDPEPSKDEG
+452 
-465 GLIGWLR
+465 GWLGWL
-472 KLTRPIRGNETDP
+472 KEALQPTRGSETDT

>member
-1 MTKTGMDEKIV
+1 MTTTGNDEKIV

-24 VAGRLIRNNK
+24 VAGRLVRNNR

-39 EVLGVGETNL
+39 EVLGVGETYL
-49 TDGVAKGSVVNVN
+49 ADGVTKGSVVNVN

-70 AIHEASNQSNLDIH
+70 AVAEASNQSNLNIH
-84 LVNVSFSGSHV
+84 TVNVSFSGAHV
-95 TSVKSSGSIT
+95 TSVKANGNIT
-105 RSSSGDEVQVEDI
+105 RSSLGDEVQIEDI
-118 DHLLN
+118 DHLLS
-123 DMYRTSIPADKEIIH
+123 DMYRNRTSIPADKEIMH

-144 VVDTETNINQ
+144 TVDNESNINQ

-169 ITAQANAARNIRKCI
+169 ITAQANAARNVRKCI
-184 TRNNLAQDTMML
+184 TRNNLEQETMML

-226 MAIYYRNVL
+226 LAIYYRNVL

-261 QAELLKKKFGNANP
+261 QAEQLKRKFGSANP
-275 GEYNLNEV
+275 TEYNLNEV

-292 KPKDVLLKNVAVI
+292 KPKDVLLKNVAII

-311 EIAALVQAEIIRSGY
+311 EIAALVQAEIIKAGY
-326 DGKLLGGIVLTGG
+326 EGRLLGGAVLTGG
-339 SALIPGVEQ
+339 TALTPGVEQ
-348 IFGRVTGIEEV
+348 IFSRVTGIEEV
-359 RVGYPE
+359 RVGFPE

-376 GDPAH
+376 GDPAY

-386 LVWAGYKTIDNRIS
+386 LVWAGYKTIDNRIP
-400 FITDP
+400 FISDP
-405 NRLFKEDEN
+405 NRTIYNDDQPQTPPPARPTTYGPPPAPVREKVEKPVEKE
-414 QPIHTHNGTTGGH
+414 
-427 GSTNGHTTTG
+427 
-437 GYGTS
+437 
-442 HGGRVTQKVP
+442 
-452 DKTPDPEPSKDEG
+452 PEEK
-465 GLIGWLR
+465 GLLGWL
-472 KLTRPIRGNETDP
+472 KKVTRPIRGSEIDP